1 MRVRRGS
8 WVGFVLLW
16 AVASP
21 ALLRA
26 AELSSEQLKAWNEY
40 IAGADGRVSTQLQ
53 AGGPFLWSDQAADR
67 GARLRQGEIVALPLA
82 DHGTKDIPNGLIHD
96 WFGAIFIPNATIASV
111 LAVVHDY
118 DHYKDYYAPT
128 VVASKNLNCESP
140 DQEFSMLWR
149 RKILFVNAA
158 LKAQYRAR
166 DFEVNERRWYS
177 IAGTTRVQ
185 EIENYGHSGERLL
198 PPDQGSGFLWRL
210 HSIVRYEERDGGVY
224 VELEAIGLTRDIP
237 SSLRW
242 LVSPIVDRLSK
253 NSVITSLRQTRDAV
267 RARATLVAQRR

>member
-1 MRVRRGS
+1 MRVRRWS
-8 WVGFVLLW
+8 WVGIVLFW
-16 AVASP
+16 VVASP

-26 AELSSEQLKAWNEY
+26 AELSSEQLNAWNEY
-40 IAGADGRVSTQLQ
+40 IASADARVRIQMET
-53 AGGPFLWSDQAADR
+53 GGSVLWSDQSPDR
-67 GARLRQGEIVALPLA
+67 STRLRRGEIVSLPLA
-82 DHGTKDIPNGLIHD
+82 DHGTKNIPNGLIHD
-96 WFGAIFIPNATIASV
+96 WFGAIFIPNATIESV

-224 VELEAIGLTRDIP
+224 IELEAIGLTRDIP

-242 LVSPIVDRLSK
+242 LVSPVVDRLSK
-253 NSVITSLRQTRDAV
+253 NSVMTSLRQTRDAV
-267 RARATLVAQRR
+267 EARAILVAQRR